1 MIFVCKY
8 NTFISNIQI
17 FLKEKMEEN
26 KIRIILGIDISTTC
40 LGVSL
45 ARYDGKD
52 IEILKISHVKPKV
65 PRKIKGTEA
74 LFLKAKQF
82 KEEFIEQYKDVGLT
96 DIVIEEPLPNS
107 QNNNTVTTLLRFN
120 GMISQSIYEATGIV
134 PKYITSYDARKYGF
148 PELMAIRKFN
158 KNGEAYS
165 IDKIRKA
172 LKKNELVLW
181 GGYSWD
187 CQKKLI
193 LWNKISEMFP
203 NIQWQYNKQGE
214 LKTENFDASDSFV
227 CVLGYINKEKYENTT
242 AKIIEYKED
251 NIKSN
256 NINITR
262 FKYKVDFCN
271 KVFEKVI
278 DL

>member
-1 MIFVCKY
+1 MCKY

-82 KEEFIEQYKDVGLT
+82 KEEFIEQYKDFGLT

-251 NIKSN
+251 NIKTN